1 LSKFGNIVRR
11 GKVGCPF
18 TFRKWLKRDSS
29 VAENI
34 MSRDLEI
41 SAEMDTE
48 TLRGWV
54 EEIKENPNL
63 LKSLIREHLSD
74 LSAAFFHNRAGNNG
88 WNRSLSHA
96 RRCCCWM
103 LRFWGAM
110 ILLSGTIEGTAFL
123 QLSEVGAASI
133 IAQ

>member
-1 LSKFGNIVRR
+1 MRHVFRMDDMDFFEMVNHFFNREREVIQNPLASEPVEVPHADPHQEQREALRSAIHTLILEQVREHCEKGKGRLSVHFPEMAEIY
-11 GKVGCPF
+11 
-18 TFRKWLKRDSS
+18 SS

-63 LKSLIREHLSD
+63 LKSRIREHL
-74 LSAAFFHNRAGNNG
+74 
-88 WNRSLSHA
+88 
-96 RRCCCWM
+96 
-103 LRFWGAM
+103 
-110 ILLSGTIEGTAFL
+110 
-123 QLSEVGAASI
+123 
-133 IAQ
+133 

>member
-1 LSKFGNIVRR
+1 MILEQVREHCEKGKGRLSVHFPEMAEIY
-11 GKVGCPF
+11 
-18 TFRKWLKRDSS
+18 SS

-63 LKSLIREHLSD
+63 LKSLIREHL
-74 LSAAFFHNRAGNNG
+74 
-88 WNRSLSHA
+88 
-96 RRCCCWM
+96 
-103 LRFWGAM
+103 
-110 ILLSGTIEGTAFL
+110 
-123 QLSEVGAASI
+123 
-133 IAQ
+133 

>member
-1 LSKFGNIVRR
+1 MAEI
-11 GKVGCPF
+11 
-18 TFRKWLKRDSS
+18 DSS

-48 TLRGWV
+48 PLRGWV
-54 EEIKENPNL
+54 EERKENPNL
-63 LKSLIREHLSD
+63 LKSLIRE
-74 LSAAFFHNRAGNNG
+74 SAAFFHNRAENNG
-88 WNRSLSHA
+88 WHSCLSHA

-103 LRFWGAM
+103 SRFWGAM
-110 ILLSGTIEGTAFL
+110 ILFSGTIEGTAFL
-123 QLSEVGAASI
+123 PLSEVGTSSI